1 MHYFE
6 ISSSKNTEI
15 KLNGAFIKIAH
26 LKGGY
31 QIEMKSKSYF
41 LATSDY
47 HADTKSE
54 IIYSPW
60 LANKKLENQLAFGSI
75 QFDF

>member
-1 MHYFE
+1 M
-6 ISSSKNTEI
+6 
-15 KLNGAFIKIAH
+15 L
-26 LKGGY
+26 
-31 QIEMKSKSYF
+31 
-41 LATSDY
+41 LAT
-47 HADTKSE
+47 TIPRKSE